1 MTTQAPFLPSTS
13 TPQWEPRRSSPSTG
27 FVTPPRFQQLQAQA
41 AQSLAQ
47 QPAQNHLQFPSSNH
61 PSPANNFST
70 DSSSDM
76 PPHTRSPS
84 FFSPFRRQSNESQPN
99 INQRA
104 TSTNGGTNLNAPTSQ
119 QQNAPSTPMQQVQPP
134 PQTNLYGQQQQTPQ
148 QQIPPNSQPAMGQQ
162 QGAMGRT
169 TTDVQPPPTAPSPSK
184 TQPPAPLHPEIR
196 SVVQLT
202 IAHAQ
207 KIYFSGPLVRRIERQ
222 ADGQRPTKDEGWVD
236 VWAQLGGT
244 TLSVWD
250 MKEIQEASKQGREVP
265 PTYVNVMDAFVQVL
279 GSVTVPAT
287 ATSGPKRYTNVLTLN
302 TAGSNLLLFSCPST
316 NALISWAAALR
327 LSAWEKSRLEEIYTA
342 HLIRITLSARDTPT
356 TLVRGRMEGWARIR
370 IAGQTD
376 WKRVTCFQP
385 NIEEE
390 ENVKSVLA

>member
-1 MTTQAPFLPSTS
+1 MTTQAPFLPSSS

-27 FVTPPRFQQLQAQA
+27 FVPPPRFQQLQAQA
-41 AQSLAQ
+41 AQSPAQ

-70 DSSSDM
+70 DSSSEM
-76 PPHTRSPS
+76 PSHARSPS
-84 FFSPFRRQSNESQPN
+84 FFSPFRRQSNESQPSLP
-99 INQRA
+99 QRGI
-104 TSTNGGTNLNAPTSQ
+104 STNGGTNLNSPASQ
-119 QQNAPSTPMQQVQPP
+119 QQNAPSTPMQQVQPR
-134 PQTNLYGQQQQTPQ
+134 PQTNPQTPQ

-162 QGAMGRT
+162 QGAVVGRT
-169 TTDVQPPPTAPSPSK
+169 TTDVQPPANAPSPSK
-184 TQPPAPLHPEIR
+184 AQSPAPLHPEIR

-202 IAHAQ
+202 ISHAH

-244 TLSVWD
+244 TLSIWD
-250 MKEIQEASKQGREVP
+250 TKEIQEASKQGREVP
-265 PTYVNVMDAFVQVL
+265 PTYVNVMDAVRPCYFSTKTYLHNFFFQFVQVL

-287 ATSGPKRYTNVLTLN
+287 ATSAPKRYTNVLTLN

-342 HLIRITLSARDTPT
+342 HLIRITLSGKFF
-356 TLVRGRMEGWARIR
+356 L
-370 IAGQTD
+370 
-376 WKRVTCFQP
+376 
-385 NIEEE
+385 
-390 ENVKSVLA
+390 

>member
-27 FVTPPRFQQLQAQA
+27 FVPPPRFQQLQAQA
-41 AQSLAQ
+41 AQQQSLAQ

-70 DSSSDM
+70 DSSSEM
-76 PPHTRSPS
+76 PSHTRSPS
-84 FFSPFRRQSNESQPN
+84 FFSPFRRQSNDSQPN
-99 INQRA
+99 IHQRA
-104 TSTNGGTNLNAPTSQ
+104 ISTNAGTILNPPAL
-119 QQNAPSTPMQQVQPP
+119 QQNAPGGPVQQVQPR
-134 PQTNLYGQQQQTPQ
+134 PQTNSYGQQEQPQTPQ
-148 QQIPPNSQPAMGQQ
+148 QQQMIPNSQPAMGQQ

-169 TTDVQPPPTAPSPSK
+169 TTDVQPAPTAPSPAK
-184 TQPPAPLHPEIR
+184 AQDPAPLHPEIR

-202 IAHAQ
+202 IAHAH

-265 PTYVNVMDAFVQVL
+265 PTYVNVMDAVRPCYFLPKIIFIIFSVCSSPRLSDRPGHCYLWPQAIHERPNSQHCWVKSPSLLVSLYKRSHFMGCISPLVRL
-279 GSVTVPAT
+279 GKV
-287 ATSGPKRYTNVLTLN
+287 
-302 TAGSNLLLFSCPST
+302 
-316 NALISWAAALR
+316 ALR
-327 LSAWEKSRLEEIYTA
+327 R
-342 HLIRITLSARDTPT
+342 
-356 TLVRGRMEGWARIR
+356 
-370 IAGQTD
+370 
-376 WKRVTCFQP
+376 
-385 NIEEE
+385 NIHGSS
-390 ENVKSVLA
+390 NKNHAQW